1 MKTRVYAVVAHDRND
16 SLTQFIFK
24 GIVDNL
30 KKQGAE
36 VDVLDL
42 YNYAS
47 QIPFYIG
54 GRDEF
59 ESNPFFQEN
68 RERFMAANRLL
79 IVYPVYWFAVPG
91 ILKAWTDLITNFA
104 WKYEGG
110 TKAQPLHSIDRLY
123 GIALSLAPSWYLKWF
138 VGDLSCRQL
147 KAAFKWMGVKKF
159 QFYHAG
165 DIDRE
170 TRKEEGD
177 YYARQAIKK
186 SSFLL

>member
-1 MKTRVYAVVAHDRND
+1 MKTRVYAVVAHDRKD

-24 GIVDNL
+24 NVVDHL
-30 KKQGAE
+30 KEQGAE

-42 YNYAS
+42 YDYSS
-47 QIPFYIG
+47 QIPFYM
-54 GRDEF
+54 
-59 ESNPFFQEN
+59 SNRSELERNQFFQEN
-68 RERFMAANRLL
+68 RERFMAADRIL

-110 TKAQPLHSIDRLY
+110 INARPLHSIDRLY
-123 GIALSLAPSWYLKWF
+123 GIALSHAPSWYLKWF
-138 VGDLSCRQL
+138 IGDLSCRQL

-159 QFYHAG
+159 QFYHVG

-170 TRKEEGD
+170 TKKQEAEC
-177 YYARQAIKK
+177 YNQQAIKK